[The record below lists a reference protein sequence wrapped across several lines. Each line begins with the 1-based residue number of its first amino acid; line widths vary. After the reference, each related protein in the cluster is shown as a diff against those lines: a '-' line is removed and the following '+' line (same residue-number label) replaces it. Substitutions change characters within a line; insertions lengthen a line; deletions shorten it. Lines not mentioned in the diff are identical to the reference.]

1 MMEAWNV
8 CLVER
13 RKWFV
18 IYLFVVY
25 EKREGPLTV
34 AWKKAPQRRTIITE
48 FVVLFL
54 LFLIRVA

>member
-25 EKREGPLTV
+25 EKREGDPLNV

-48 FVVLFL
+48 FVVLFF
-54 LFLIRVA
+54 LF